1 MIYDESKYDRV
12 YKDRKV
18 HELYKMGR
26 GFQTF
31 HEIPVYCELGHHPIP
46 HGAIVYR
53 NRSGLRMICRSCMDD
68 APYVL
73 QAKMEEVLG

>member
-1 MIYDESKYDRV
+1 MIYDESKYDRE
-12 YKDRKV
+12 YKDCKV
-18 HELYKMGR
+18 HELYLLGR
-26 GFQTF
+26 GWQTF
-31 HEIPVYCELGHHPIP
+31 HDPMECELGHHPIP